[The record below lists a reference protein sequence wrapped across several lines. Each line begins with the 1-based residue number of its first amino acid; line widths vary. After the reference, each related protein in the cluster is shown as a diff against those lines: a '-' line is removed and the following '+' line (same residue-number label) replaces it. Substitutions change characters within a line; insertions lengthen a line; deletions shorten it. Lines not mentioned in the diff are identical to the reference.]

1 MSMFLSALRT
11 AAAKSVAGPLA
22 SEAEKSDAAAGDKT
36 ADGEVAA
43 PDAKVAELTASVEK
57 LTKQLQEKESKLK
70 EVISAYQR
78 SLADAENQRA
88 RTKREVDQAHQYGVQ
103 KFAKDLLS
111 IADVL
116 AIAVDS
122 VKPEALANNKD
133 LRDLHEGLTLTNNE
147 LHQTFHRHGIQRI
160 DAVEGDKFD
169 PAIHQ
174 AMYQAPVPGREP
186 GTLLQVAKAGFK
198 LHGRV
203 LRPVQVGVVQD
214 TSS

>member
-11 AAAKSVAGPLA
+11 AAAKS

-88 RTKREVDQAHQYGVQ
+88 RTKREVDQAHQYGVP
-103 KFAKDLLS
+103 
-111 IADVL
+111 
-116 AIAVDS
+116 
-122 VKPEALANNKD
+122 KPEALANNKD